1 MDTPND
7 KEKATMQKIRY
18 AFEHRQLPAFFSEG
32 KGRFVSALL
41 ENNSILFK
49 ILDDMCRQYDVEN
62 YYPREKFIV
71 NPVKVSEDIL
81 ALQLI
86 FPTPEWVPNCFCAY
100 YFFNMDF
107 TLSRYFTIEYGFGE
121 PDGSAFICEWS
132 EEQHINYGV
141 HDVTDGKDLDRCIGF
156 LGKGDEA

>member
-1 MDTPND
+1 MDTPID
-7 KEKATMQKIRY
+7 KNNITMQNVRY
-18 AFEHRQLPAFFSEG
+18 GFEHRHLPEFFSEG
-32 KGRFVSALL
+32 KGGFVSALL
-41 ENNSILFK
+41 EDNSILFN
-49 ILDDMCRQYDVEN
+49 ILDDICKKNEVEN

-107 TLSRYFTIEYGFGE
+107 SLSRYFTIEYGDGE
-121 PDGSAFICEWS
+121 PAGSAFICEWA
-132 EEQHINYGV
+132 EGRHINYGV
-141 HDVTDGKDLDRCIGF
+141 HDVTDGKDLDRCMDF
-156 LGKGDEA
+156 LGMGDNI